1 VSKKPAAKR
10 AKTGTS
16 RAAPSKTVSPLSKVR
31 PSKKIGVVKVIRP
44 RVKIGPQGM
53 SEIELVLVKPVG
65 VSKKFCL
72 LDVAAPSSG
81 LRGAGLTMTRA
92 GERVARVVAFDNLGD
107 DSLPDVRKTPS
118 PMRAGEKR
126 ATPPSSI
133 SG

>member
-72 LDVAAPSSG
+72 LDVAAPWC
-81 LRGAGLTMTRA
+81 RPHH
-92 GERVARVVAFDNLGD
+92 
-107 DSLPDVRKTPS
+107 DSCW
-118 PMRAGEKR
+118 
-126 ATPPSSI
+126 
-133 SG
+133 